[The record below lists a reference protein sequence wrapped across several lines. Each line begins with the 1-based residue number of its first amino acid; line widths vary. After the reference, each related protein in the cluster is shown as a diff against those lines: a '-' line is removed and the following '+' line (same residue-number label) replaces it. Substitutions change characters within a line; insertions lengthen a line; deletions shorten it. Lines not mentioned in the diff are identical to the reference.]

1 MGRDERRSTCDAGRS
16 CTSRIVQEFFIQTIF
31 LTNSSFHPEY
41 LFENFFS
48 SPRIALFTLKKTRHA
63 VSLNGT
69 WRKFSALLHSMATSS
84 SARQV
89 LFPILLQ
96 YFSLALISGGLEE
109 TARRGW
115 DSGVPRSE
123 GEAFSLSKQMEE
135 VVHCEVAPFQVFHII
150 RFCLKKNRPH
160 ITDTASRCQ
169 CTSQGRPLKV
179 SSRCCLGSTSASTE
193 LQLFGCNLISLA
205 PHMYKCT

>member
-1 MGRDERRSTCDAGRS
+1 M
-16 CTSRIVQEFFIQTIF
+16 
-31 LTNSSFHPEY
+31 
-41 LFENFFS
+41 
-48 SPRIALFTLKKTRHA
+48 KKTRLA
-63 VSLNGT
+63 GSLNGT

-96 YFSLALISGGLEE
+96 YFSKYFPQYFLLALISGGLEG

-160 ITDTASRCQ
+160 ITDTASPCQ
-169 CTSQGRPLKV
+169 CISQGRPLKV
-179 SSRCCLGSTSASTE
+179 SSRCCLGPISASTE
-193 LQLFGCNLISLA
+193 LQLDFSCASHVQMYMKSYQTRTYL
-205 PHMYKCT
+205 PHT